1 MRKNLLAVLLLAC
14 AGAASAGVTVK
25 YEDPENFQ
33 DMPRWEKDREQ
44 ILKDLSA
51 HFAKLGQ
58 KLPPGQDLNI
68 IVKDIDLAGREW
80 PSRRRIEDIRILRGG
95 ADWPTMHLTYTLEQN
110 GQIIKSGD
118 EHVSNMM
125 YLNRLNRYT
134 DGDGLRYE
142 KQMLDEW
149 FSSTFETKLSKK

>member
-1 MRKNLLAVLLLAC
+1 MRKNLLAVLLLAF

-25 YEDPENFQ
+25 YEDPDNFQ
-33 DMPRWEKDREQ
+33 DMPRWEKDRDQ

-68 IVKDIDLAGREW
+68 VVKDIDLAGREW

-110 GQIIKSGD
+110 GQVIKSGD

>member
-1 MRKNLLAVLLLAC
+1 MRKNLLAVLLLAF

-25 YEDPENFQ
+25 YEDPDNFQ
-33 DMPRWEKDREQ
+33 DMPRWEKDRDQ

-68 IVKDIDLAGREW
+68 VVKDIDLAGREW

-110 GQIIKSGD
+110 GQVIKSGD

-125 YLNRLNRYT
+125 YLNRLNRY
-134 DGDGLRYE
+134 
-142 KQMLDEW
+142 
-149 FSSTFETKLSKK
+149 